1 MALGRQLRLTLDHP
15 AQYDRA
21 RFVVAP
27 SNRDAT
33 LTLDSWPGAEGGAL
47 ALIGPEGSGKTH
59 LAMAWALRVG
69 AVVLRPEDLEGTL
82 PLMTPLV
89 LEDADRVEL
98 GEAFFHLL
106 NRAALPGSCLLLTG
120 RDTPGRWA
128 AAVPDLRSRLNALPV
143 IELGAVD
150 DAILRG
156 VLVGLFQQRNI
167 RPPTDL
173 LDYLLKRIERST
185 AAAAAIVAALDDA
198 SHADHR
204 PVSRVLARQILKDD
218 VEEPGPAP

>member
-15 AQYDRA
+15 AEYDRA
-21 RFVVAP
+21 RFVLAP

-33 LTLDSWPGAEGGAL
+33 LTLDSWPGPEGGVL

-59 LAMAWALRVG
+59 LATAWALRVG
-69 AVVLRPEDLEGTL
+69 AVVLSPEDLEGAL
-82 PLMTPLV
+82 PPMTPLV
-89 LEDADRVEL
+89 LEDADRIEH

-106 NRAALPGSCLLLTG
+106 NRAGPGSCLLLTG
-120 RDTPGRWA
+120 RAAPGRWA

-156 VLVGLFQQRNI
+156 VLLALFQQRNI

-185 AAAAAIVAALDDA
+185 AAAAAIVAALDEA

-204 PVSRVLARQILKDD
+204 PVSRVLARQILQDD
-218 VEEPGPAP
+218 VEEPGSAP